1 MSCIFLKGESQ
12 KFCTAYE
19 EMMILSVE
27 ELKKF
32 CENPY
37 YHLCAVYQRFQK
49 SGEKIPIKEHKQY
62 KSFVGV

>member
-1 MSCIFLKGESQ
+1 
-12 KFCTAYE
+12 
-19 EMMILSVE
+19 MMILSVE